1 MVSNLP
7 HCWLHKINTSEDER
21 IVSADVEF
29 VKLG

>member
-7 HCWLHKINTSEDER
+7 HCWLHKSNTSEDAR
-21 IVSADVEF
+21 IVSENVEF